1 MVRLVAS
8 DMDGTLLDPQ
18 VSVPPQT
25 YDLVRALARRGVRFV
40 ASSGRRLDT
49 LREFFAPVV
58 DEMDFVAS
66 NGAQVMVAGAM
77 VDREVFSHMTLRRLK
92 RVVDIFDCL
101 HLALFDSTNS
111 YLLDNPGHF
120 ELEVDKDLRQAI
132 RVHDV
137 PDPEV
142 SVIKASIFCDR
153 VDYVMDMAFVLE
165 RELGDRLVFAPSGR
179 RWIDVMQ
186 AGVSKASGLE
196 QVLEHYGIDARD
208 AMAFGDSMNDY
219 EILRMVGHPR
229 AMGNGRYAVKQ
240 VAGKVIG
247 TNAENA
253 VQAALASLLEALGPE
268 GPAGE
273 ETQGDAAGEKTE

>member
-18 VSVPPQT
+18 VNVPPQT
-25 YDLVRALARRGVRFV
+25 FDLVRGLARHGVRFV
-40 ASSGRRLDT
+40 AASGRRLDT
-49 LREFFAPVV
+49 LKGYFGPVA
-58 DEMDFVAS
+58 DQMDFVAS
-66 NGAQVMVAGAM
+66 NGAQVMVGGKL
-77 VDREVFSHMTLRRLK
+77 VDREVFSHMTLQQLK
-92 RVVDIFDCL
+92 RATDTFDCL
-101 HLALFDSTNS
+101 HLALFDASNS
-111 YLLDNPGHF
+111 YLLDDPDHF

-132 RVHDV
+132 RVQDV
-137 PDPEV
+137 PEPHV
-142 SVIKASIFCDR
+142 SIIKASIFCER
-153 VDYVMDMAFVLE
+153 ADYVMDMAYVLQ
-165 RELGDRLVFAPSGR
+165 RELGSRLVFAPSGK

-196 QVLEHYGIDARD
+196 QVLDHYGIAARD

-229 AMGNGRYAVKQ
+229 AMGNGRYAIKQ

-253 VQAALASLLEALGPE
+253 VQIELAKLLETLETKTDSP
-268 GPAGE
+268 GE
-273 ETQGDAAGEKTE
+273 